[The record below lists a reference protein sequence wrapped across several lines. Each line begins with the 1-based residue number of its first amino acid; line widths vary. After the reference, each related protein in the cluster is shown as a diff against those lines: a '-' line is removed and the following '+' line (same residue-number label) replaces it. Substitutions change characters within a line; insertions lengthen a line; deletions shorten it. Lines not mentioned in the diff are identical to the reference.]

1 MPRSNELPEEFKEKV
16 IFYHK
21 AGKGYKSISKIMGL
35 HKSTIRSIIC
45 KWKMLGTVMNLP
57 RSGRPPKISP
67 RAQCKI
73 IQEVAKNP
81 EITSK
86 ELQAILALSKVKVHE
101 STIRKRLD
109 LIRHRE
115 RVPRRKSLQ
124 KKKKINAHLLFEKKL
139 QEDAEVFEENLV
151 KTEVAE
157 VDVFV

>member
-1 MPRSNELPEEFKEKV
+1 MPRSNELPEEFKEK
-16 IFYHK
+16 IILYHK
-21 AGKGYKSISKIMGL
+21 TGKGYKSISKIMGL

-67 RAQCKI
+67 QAQRKI

-86 ELQAILALSKVKVHE
+86 ELQAILALSKVKVHQ
-101 STIRKRLD
+101 STIRKRLEI
-109 LIRHRE
+109 IRHRE
-115 RVPRRKSLQ
+115 RIPRQKSLQ
-124 KKKKINAHLLFEKKL
+124 IKKEKNAHLLLEKKL
-139 QEDAEVFEENLV
+139 QEADVFDENLV

-157 VDVFV
+157 VEVFVY

>member
-1 MPRSNELPEEFKEKV
+1 
-16 IFYHK
+16 
-21 AGKGYKSISKIMGL
+21 
-35 HKSTIRSIIC
+35 
-45 KWKMLGTVMNLP
+45 MLGTVMNLP

-67 RAQCKI
+67 RAQRKI

-139 QEDAEVFEENLV
+139 QEDDEVFEENLV